1 MKKQINPTIKAHLI
15 RGAFYLLLLLAVC
28 AIPFALAQRKAI
40 KRNNVV
46 PQLSAASHVRSPA
59 TPKVNRLLRA
69 LLPSSVYMLDD
80 GTSENSIGLTAGGEI
95 VCLNEFAVIPGSET
109 ITSINIAWG
118 TPAFPDPSLNGLP
131 YTVAVWSDPNGDGSP
146 TDAVLLTTASGV
158 VADEGTDTFIDV
170 AITPTTITTQNFF
183 VGFGIDQV
191 AGQFPSAFDEDNP
204 LPNRSWIAGSNTQG
218 GADLEDLNNN
228 DIPVA
233 TIESFGLFGN
243 WMIRADAGAQVSP
256 TPTAT
261 ATATGTPSSC
271 SWGAGADMPVAG
283 IRFSGVFFPANGKFY
298 AMGGRDLQTG
308 GTEFT
313 NPFEYDPVA
322 NSWTTKAATY
332 PDPFVGNTECAVA
345 NDSGTDYIYCVGG
358 SQSSTATET
367 GRVFRYDPVAD
378 VITTVA
384 TDWPPG
390 DASTLP
396 GGITVFNN
404 TIYILGGFDVL
415 NNVSTDQIWAFTP
428 SPAGWV
434 QKNTVLPVAL
444 GYIPTCTIG
453 SLIYTGGGF
462 DAATATDQT
471 NSFVYDPV
479 ADSISTIANIPRP
492 SSDTR
497 GLNFCNQFYVV
508 GGGGFPDY
516 FNEVDIYDPVSDTW
530 SVGQPFV
537 TARRNAANDTD
548 GTNNIW
554 LAGGLDANLGSLA
567 STEIFNCPVSP
578 CGTASPT
585 PTATATA
592 TVTVSATPTA
602 TVTPSASP
610 SCTPIT
616 PIVIEGSIDLSDPTQ
631 VDHLNR
637 SGIPQTCPASNSCE
651 VAGDQ
656 LLHHYDSYTFTN
668 TSGSTQCVTI
678 DTNSACT
685 GVRFI
690 FTAAYLGS
698 FDPNNICTNWIGDS
712 GFSPDP
718 DQAFQVDVDDGQTLV
733 VVVSNVTA
741 KGTCPAYTLTVTGLC
756 GAFTPSPTPTF
767 TPSPTPTASNTPR
780 MTPTPRVA
788 PTPRPRPTP
797 APRP

>member
-1 MKKQINPTIKAHLI
+1 
-15 RGAFYLLLLLAVC
+15 
-28 AIPFALAQRKAI
+28 
-40 KRNNVV
+40 
-46 PQLSAASHVRSPA
+46 
-59 TPKVNRLLRA
+59 
-69 LLPSSVYMLDD
+69 MLVD

-118 TPAFPDPSLNGLP
+118 TPTFPDPSLNGLP

-298 AMGGRDLQTG
+298 AMGGRDMQTG

-313 NPFEYDPVA
+313 NPFEYDPVS

-404 TIYILGGFDVL
+404 QIYILGGYDVL
-415 NNVSTDQIWAFTP
+415 NGIGSDQIWEFTP
-428 SPAGWV
+428 NPAGWV
-434 QKNTVLPVAL
+434 QKSAVLPFPL
-444 GYIPTCTIG
+444 GYIPTTTIG
-453 SLIYTGGGF
+453 SLIYTGGGA
-462 DAATATDQT
+462 DITGGTLTDTT
-471 NSFVYDPV
+471 NSFKYDPV
-479 ADSISTIANIPRP
+479 ADSITTITAIPRAT
-492 SSDTR
+492 SNTR
-497 GLNFCNQFYVV
+497 GLNFNGHLWVPGGQFPTP
-508 GGGGFPDY
+508 G
-516 FNEVDIYDPVSDTW
+516 NEVDIYDPVANSW
-530 SVGQPFV
+530 SVGSPML
-537 TARRNAANDTD
+537 TARRNSAMDTN
-548 GTNNIW
+548 GTDHIW
-554 LAGGLDANLGSLA
+554 AAGGYDATGVA
-567 STEIFNCPVSP
+567 SGTMDIFCQGG
-578 CGTASPT
+578 GTPT
-585 PTATATA
+585 PTPAC
-592 TVTVSATPTA
+592 
-602 TVTPSASP
+602 TPSYTTAIG
-610 SCTPIT
+610 TGTIT
-616 PIVIEGSIDLSDPTQ
+616 PGGTDIGNHCDDCTTDIVLPFPVSVYGNAP
-631 VDHLNR
+631 
-637 SGIPQTCPASNSCE
+637 
-651 VAGDQ
+651 
-656 LLHHYDSYTFTN
+656 
-668 TSGSTQCVTI
+668 VT
-678 DTNSACT
+678 
-685 GVRFI
+685 
-690 FTAAYLGS
+690 
-698 FDPNNICTNWIGDS
+698 
-712 GFSPDP
+712 
-718 DQAFQVDVDDGQTLV
+718 
-733 VVVSNVTA
+733 
-741 KGTCPAYTLTVTGLC
+741 
-756 GAFTPSPTPTF
+756 
-767 TPSPTPTASNTPR
+767 
-780 MTPTPRVA
+780 
-788 PTPRPRPTP
+788 
-797 APRP
+797 

>member
-1 MKKQINPTIKAHLI
+1 MGFAVTTSDPACTSITNTQPTDFIINLSDAVDTSTVQASDFTVNGTPSNLPPTFANGNTQITFHYSSSPVTGEGSQTMDIPA
-15 RGAFYLLLLLAVC
+15 GAFNRASDGMPNFEFTCTFCYAVTPLQVTTTVPPVGGTFSPP
-28 AIPFALAQRKAI
+28 APGNYQYDVNFNQAVDPASVQTSDLTLTG
-40 KRNNVV
+40 NVGGSV
-46 PQLSAASHVRSPA
+46 TNVQVINGGTTAEFTLHFDNGGSVSA
-59 TPKVNRLLRA
+59 
-69 LLPSSVYMLDD
+69 
-80 GTSENSIGLTAGGEI
+80 SIGAG
-95 VCLNEFAVIPGSET
+95 S
-109 ITSINIAWG
+109 ITVNGCNGNA
-118 TPAFPDPSLNGLP
+118 AFSGM
-131 YTVAVWSDPNGDGSP
+131 YTVEGPAPCSWS
-146 TDAVLLTTASGV
+146 A
-158 VADEGTDTFIDV
+158 
-170 AITPTTITTQNFF
+170 
-183 VGFGIDQV
+183 
-191 AGQFPSAFDEDNP
+191 
-204 LPNRSWIAGSNTQG
+204 
-218 GADLEDLNNN
+218 GADL
-228 DIPVA
+228 
-233 TIESFGLFGN
+233 
-243 WMIRADAGAQVSP
+243 P
-256 TPTAT
+256 T
-261 ATATGTPSSC
+261 
-271 SWGAGADMPVAG
+271 AG
-283 IRFSGVFFPANGKFY
+283 IRFSGVFFPANGKLY

-313 NPFEYDPVA
+313 HPFEYDPVG

-332 PDPFVGNTECAVA
+332 PDPFVSNIECAVA

-428 SPAGWV
+428 NPAGWV
-434 QKNTVLPVAL
+434 QKNTVLPVPL
-444 GYIPTCTIG
+444 GYIPTATIG
-453 SLIYTGGGF
+453 SLIYTAGGF

-479 ADSISTIANIPRP
+479 ADSISTIASIPRP

-616 PIVIEGSIDLSDPTQ
+616 PIVIEGSIDLNDPTQ

-637 SGIPQTCPASNSCE
+637 SGSPQTCPATTTC
-651 VAGDQ
+651 AIFGDG

-718 DQAFQVDVDDGQTLV
+718 EQAFQVDVDDGQTLV

-741 KGTCPAYTLTVTGLC
+741 KGTCPAYTLTVAGLC
-756 GAFTPSPTPTF
+756 GGFTPT
-767 TPSPTPTASNTPR
+767 PTPTASNTPR
-780 MTPTPRVA
+780 MTPTPRPA